1 MLALLI
7 NPLIVMFLLW
17 LFARHEAEL
26 SYVRIFLVISVLTI
40 VVFLI
45 GIQHPL
51 VALVCY
57 IVLLPIAITRFLYV
71 TLPKA
76 IIVTVLF
83 LVWQLLFNLA
93 FSYITRPASLPTH
106 GI

>member
-1 MLALLI
+1 MLALFI

-17 LFARHEAEL
+17 LFARNEAEL
-26 SYVRIFLVISVLTI
+26 SYIRILLIMCVLTI

-45 GIQHPL
+45 GVQHPL
-51 VALVCY
+51 VALICY

-71 TLPKA
+71 SLPKA

-83 LVWQLLFNLA
+83 LVWQVLFHVA
-93 FSYITRPASLPTH
+93 FGYITRPAGPPTH
-106 GI
+106 

>member
-26 SYVRIFLVISVLTI
+26 SYIRILLIMCVLTI
-40 VVFLI
+40 VVLLI
-45 GIQHPL
+45 GVQHPL
-51 VALVCY
+51 VALICY
-57 IVLLPIAITRFLYV
+57 IVLLPVAITRFLYV
-71 TLPKA
+71 SLPKA

-83 LVWQLLFNLA
+83 LAWQVLFNVA
-93 FSYITRPASLPTH
+93 FSYVTRPAGPPTH
-106 GI
+106 